1 MQISKEEVHILSS
14 KALVPNP
21 RTFPEQRT
29 ASKLRFKVRL
39 ACPEDDLY
47 QYTYPREVEMGLIM
61 TTDTVVNNLK
71 MEQKKFWREHHM
83 SCFSKCLSCLLEKVK
98 LITGR
103 MFRIR
108 VASGALWHVVAF
120 LEEGGVVLREEN
132 LPFGCLILLPSGRVI
147 DSKDQPLSGWGGGD
161 YCARLLRTWS
171 SSAVHRVRLLA
182 ARTLLLTCLISG
194 CSSSRSQALLYNT
207 HFIQTEHQTRST
219 TTTTR
224 SCSTTPKLNPKFH
237 IRFFWEQKQLGDKF

>member
-1 MQISKEEVHILSS
+1 
-14 KALVPNP
+14 
-21 RTFPEQRT
+21 
-29 ASKLRFKVRL
+29 
-39 ACPEDDLY
+39 
-47 QYTYPREVEMGLIM
+47 MGLIM

-132 LPFGCLILLPSGRVI
+132 LPFGCLILLPCGRVI
-147 DSKDQPLSGWGGGD
+147 DLKDQPFLGWGGGW
-161 YCARLLRTWS
+161 LLRKIAAYLKFFGRPQGQVASCAHFVADLSDQRVFLIPEPGTIVQHTFHTDRASNKKYNNNNTQLFDNTKTQPEVSHPIFLRTKTAWWQILIRRT
-171 SSAVHRVRLLA
+171 AVLRK
-182 ARTLLLTCLISG
+182 
-194 CSSSRSQALLYNT
+194 
-207 HFIQTEHQTRST
+207 QTRDPAINQNSWDY
-219 TTTTR
+219 
-224 SCSTTPKLNPKFH
+224 LNKN
-237 IRFFWEQKQLGDKF
+237 WMNY